1 MKNVDFSK
9 TKITGG
15 FWAEKQAL
23 VRDVTVDA
31 VYKRFSETGRFEA
44 FDFENCKI
52 EPHFYW
58 DSDVAK
64 WVEGVAYLTH
74 LEHDAKHEKI
84 VDDLVDL
91 IVKNQDENGYF
102 NIFHTLV
109 EPDNRFKNR
118 DHHELYCAGHLIEAS
133 VAYFEATGKRNFL
146 DAMIRYADYIEKR
159 FITDRDTVFVTPGHE
174 EIELAL
180 VRLYNCTGDK
190 KYLDMAKFF
199 VDERG
204 LRPEEEDWDWTNPG
218 YSQAHL
224 PVREQK
230 EAVGHAVRACYLYCA
245 MADLAKIC
253 GDVSL
258 KEACESIF
266 DDITTKKMY
275 VTGGIGSSSAGEAF
289 TIPYDLPNL
298 IAYTES
304 CAAISLIL
312 FAHRMQLIENKAKY
326 AHVIERALY
335 NGFLSSISLDG
346 KSFFY
351 TNPLEIIPKLRTRDG
366 KNKYPAVNFPI
377 TQRQEVFW
385 CSCCPPNIVRFMPS
399 LANLLY
405 THDDET
411 IYVHQFMQS
420 ESEFEFG
427 GQSVRIC
434 QKTNYPLDGHIE
446 ISVDR
451 DVRLAVR
458 IPEWCDSYI
467 GNEPEDGYL
476 RYDLKANT
484 PITFDF
490 DMTPFFVQANPRVHD
505 DCGKYAVQRGPIVYC
520 SESFDNGEDL
530 GDLHLDCDSE
540 FYEIFDEKL
549 GVLTLHV
556 DAYRR
561 RDYNQLYAKKTT
573 DFIDF
578 YKTKAVLVPYY
589 AFANR
594 GECEM
599 RVWHFTK

>member
-52 EPHFYW
+52 EPHFFW

-133 VAYFEATGKRNFL
+133 VAYFEATGKRKFL

-253 GDVSL
+253 DDVSL

-266 DDITTKKMY
+266 DDIATKKMY

-351 TNPLEIIPKLRTRDG
+351 TNPLEVIPKLRTRDG

-385 CSCCPPNIVRFMPS
+385 CSCCPPNIVRFIPS

-458 IPEWCDSYI
+458 IPEWCDYCI

-476 RYDLKANT
+476 YYDLKANT

-490 DMTPFFVQANPRVHD
+490 DMTPFFVQANPKISD
-505 DCGKYAVQRGPIVYC
+505 DCGKYAVQRGPIIYC

-530 GDLHLDCDSE
+530 ADLHIDCDTE

-556 DAYRR
+556 DAYRHR
-561 RDYNQLYAKKTT
+561 PFGELYCKKTI
-573 DFIDF
+573 DYIDF
-578 YKTKAVLVPYY
+578 YKTKAVLIPYY

>member
-1 MKNVDFSK
+1 MKRVDFST

-23 VRDVTVDA
+23 VRNVTVDA

-44 FDFENCKI
+44 FDFESCKI
-52 EPHFYW
+52 EPHFFW

-74 LEHDAKHEKI
+74 LSPNAELEKTI
-84 VDDLVDL
+84 DDLVDL

-109 EPDNRFKNR
+109 EPDNRFKDR
-118 DHHELYCAGHLIEAS
+118 DHHELYCAGHLIEAG
-133 VAYFEATGKRNFL
+133 VAYFEATGKRKLL

-159 FITDRDTVFVTPGHE
+159 FIIDRDTPFVTPGHE

-180 VRLYNCTGDK
+180 IRLYECTGESR
-190 KYLDMAKFF
+190 YLDMAKFF

-204 LRPEEEDWDWTNPG
+204 VRQEESWDWANVG
-218 YSQAHL
+218 YSQAHI

-230 EAVGHAVRACYLYCA
+230 EAIGHAVRACYLYCA

-275 VTGGIGSSSAGEAF
+275 ITGGIGSTSAGEAF

-298 IAYTES
+298 ISYTES
-304 CAAISLIL
+304 CASIGLIL
-312 FAHRMQLIENKAKY
+312 FAHRMLLMENKAKY
-326 AHVIERALY
+326 AHVIERVLY

-346 KSFFY
+346 RSFFY
-351 TNPLEIIPKLRTRDG
+351 TNPLEIIPRLRTRDG
-366 KNKYPAVNFPI
+366 NAKHPSVTFPI
-377 TQRQEVFW
+377 TQRQEVFD
-385 CSCCPPNIVRFMPS
+385 CSCCPPNIVRFIPS
-399 LANLLY
+399 VANLIY

-411 IYVHQFMQS
+411 IYVQQFMQS

-427 GQSVRIC
+427 GQSVRIS
-434 QKTNYPLDGHIE
+434 QKTNYPLDGNVE
-446 ISVDR
+446 ITVNR

-458 IPEWCDSYI
+458 VPEWCDYYI
-467 GNEPEDGYL
+467 GKTSDDGYL
-476 RYDLKANT
+476 YYDLKANT
-484 PITFDF
+484 PISFDF
-490 DMTPFFVQANPRVHD
+490 DMTPFFVSANPRVSD
-505 DCGKYAVQRGPIVYC
+505 ACGRYAVQRGPIVYC
-520 SESFDNGEDL
+520 SESCDNGEDL
-530 GDLHLDCDSE
+530 ADLHLDCDTE

-556 DAYRR
+556 DAYKRR
-561 RDYNQLYAKKTT
+561 SYDKLYYKKTI
-573 DFIDF
+573 DYLDF
-578 YKTKAVLVPYY
+578 YKTKAVLIPYY